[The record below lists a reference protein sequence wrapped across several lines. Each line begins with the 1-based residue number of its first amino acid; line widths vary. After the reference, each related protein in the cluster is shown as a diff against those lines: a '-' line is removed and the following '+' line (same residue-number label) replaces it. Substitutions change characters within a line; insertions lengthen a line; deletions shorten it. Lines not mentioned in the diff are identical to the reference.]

1 MKRVK
6 WLRWLIVAL
15 WVLLAGCT
23 FSVQRKAAA
32 GATFVPPA
40 AGEAVAG
47 HAATPTPTPP
57 PAPLQAAAPRPTAV
71 ADCTNDLR
79 FVADETIPDN
89 TVVQPGEILDKRWRV
104 KNAGTCNWDGR
115 YRLRHTAGRPMGA
128 PEEMAL
134 FPARAGTEVV
144 IRIVFTAPDAPGDFF
159 STWQAVDPL
168 GRPFG
173 DPIYM
178 QITVARPKPTATP

>member
-1 MKRVK
+1 MKRLA
-6 WLRWLIVAL
+6 WLGIAL
-15 WVLLAGCT
+15 WLFLAGCT

-32 GATFVPPA
+32 GATFVPPVGGEGA
-40 AGEAVAG
+40 AVRL
-47 HAATPTPTPP
+47 TPTPTPLP
-57 PAPLQAAAPRPTAV
+57 VLPEVAARPTAV
-71 ADCTNDLR
+71 ADCTNSLR

-89 TVVQPGEILDKRWRV
+89 TVVQPGEALDKRWRV

-115 YRLRHTAGRPMGA
+115 YRLRHVAGWAMGA

-134 FPARAGTEVV
+134 FPARAGAEVV
-144 IRIVFTAPDAPGDFF
+144 VRIVFTAPDAPGNFF

-173 DPIYM
+173 DPIYI

>member
-1 MKRVK
+1 MKP
-6 WLRWLIVAL
+6 LRWFLLVVGA
-15 WVLLAGCT
+15 VLAGCT
-23 FSVQRKAAA
+23 FAVQRQAAA

-40 AGEAVAG
+40 ESGAAVAV
-47 HAATPTPTPP
+47 AATPTPLPTLP
-57 PAPLQAAAPRPTAV
+57 PAAAARPTAV
-71 ADCTNDLR
+71 ADCTNNLV

-89 TVVQPGEILDKRWRV
+89 TIVQPGEVLDKRWRV
-104 KNAGTCNWDGR
+104 KNAGTCNWDSR
-115 YRLRHTAGRPMGA
+115 YRLRHTAGRAMGA

-144 IRIVFTAPDAPGDFF
+144 IRIVFTAPTAHGDFF
-159 STWQAVDPL
+159 STWQAVDPE

>member
-1 MKRVK
+1 MKRLV
-6 WLRWLIVAL
+6 WLGITL
-15 WVLLAGCT
+15 WVFLAGCT

-32 GATFVPPA
+32 GATFVPPV
-40 AGEAVAG
+40 AGEDVAVS
-47 HAATPTPTPP
+47 AATPAPTLPVAPP
-57 PAPLQAAAPRPTAV
+57 PAAAPRPTAV
-71 ADCTNDLR
+71 TTSCINDLR